1 MNTLARRLTALWVSR
16 DGHDVVKGLNQH
28 LVFVA
33 FHIDVTDRVSSER
46 AGSDV
51 ALSFAFDGDI
61 TRSWHSSIPIKIDE
75 CDYNERDNA
84 RGVPA
89 MEVNKNKELDY
100 IKETKSK
107 ELLRGWAKNCSLS
120 KNWPKSESNLWAE

>member
-1 MNTLARRLTALWVSR
+1 MWVSR
-16 DGHDVVKGLNQH
+16 YGHDVVKGLNQH
-28 LVFVA
+28 LVFMTFNV
-33 FHIDVTDRVSSER
+33 DVTDRISSEC
-46 AGSDV
+46 ASSDV

-61 TRSWHSSIPIKIDE
+61 TRSWHFSIPIKIDE

-89 MEVNKNKELDY
+89 MEVNKNNGLDC

-107 ELLRGWAKNCSLS
+107 ELLRCWAKSCSLS
-120 KNWPKSESNLWAE
+120 KNWPMLG